1 MAEARTDAGRAER
14 EHSGNGGDDPVEQ
27 RGQDYVPKGVE
38 RKTGLWPTLKR
49 TALEFQEDNL
59 TDWAATLT
67 YYGLLA
73 LFPALIVL
81 VSIVGLFGDPES
93 TTNTLTDI
101 VTKVGPDSAAS
112 TFAAPISQ
120 VTESRGT
127 AGFALIAST
136 LVALWSASGYLGAF
150 IRASNVIYETR
161 EGRPFWKLRPLQLL
175 LTLVVVLLLAVMALG
190 VVLTGPIVS
199 DVAEPIGVSDT
210 AVSIWNYAKWLLIA
224 VLFVLMIGLIY
235 YASPNVQQRGYKW
248 ITPGGLVALVV
259 WLLASAG
266 FGLYVSQFGS
276 YNKVY
281 GSLAGV
287 VIILIWMWLTNLA
300 ILFGHELNA
309 ERERDVQLEEGVP
322 GAERE
327 IQLEPRDEP
336 DRRRTV

>member
-1 MAEARTDAGRAER
+1 MANPGPTDRSERTDPNE
-14 EHSGNGGDDPVEQ
+14 DPTQ
-27 RGQDYVPKGVE
+27 RRGSDFVPTGVE

-49 TALEFQEDNL
+49 TAQEFQEDNL

-67 YYGLLA
+67 YYGLLS
-73 LFPALIVL
+73 LFPALIAL
-81 VSIVGLFGDPES
+81 VSIVGLVGDPES

-112 TFAAPISQ
+112 TFEGPIKQ
-120 VTESRGT
+120 VTESRAT
-127 AGFALIAST
+127 AGFALVAST

-175 LTLVVVLLLAVMALG
+175 MTLVIVVLLALMAVG

-199 DVAEPIGVSDT
+199 DVAEPIGVSST
-210 AVSIWNYAKWLLIA
+210 AVSIWTIAQWFAIAALFLLLIA
-224 VLFVLMIGLIY
+224 LIY
-235 YASPNVQQRGYKW
+235 YASPNVKQRGFKW

-259 WLLASAG
+259 WLLASAA

-276 YNKVY
+276 YNKTY
-281 GSLAGV
+281 GSMAGV
-287 VIILIWMWLTNLA
+287 IVILIWMWITNLA

-309 ERERDVQLEEGVP
+309 ERERDVQLKEGMP
-322 GAERE
+322 GAEKE
-327 IQLEPRDEP
+327 IQLEPRDTP
-336 DRRRTV
+336 KRPRTV

>member
-1 MAEARTDAGRAER
+1 VANRAPEDPGESENGQDDGPTER
-14 EHSGNGGDDPVEQ
+14 
-27 RGQDYVPKGVE
+27 RGTDYVPKGVP
-38 RKTGLWPTLKR
+38 RRTGLWPTLKR
-49 TALEFQEDNL
+49 TVQEFQEDNL

-81 VSIVGLFGDPES
+81 VSIVGLVGDPQS
-93 TTNTLTDI
+93 TTDTLTDV

-112 TFAAPISQ
+112 TFQGPIQQ
-120 VTESRGT
+120 VTESRST
-127 AGFALIAST
+127 AGFALVLST
-136 LVALWSASGYLGAF
+136 LIALWSASGYLGAF

-210 AVSIWNYAKWLLIA
+210 AVTIWNYAKWLLIA

-235 YASPNVQQRGYKW
+235 YASPNVKQRGFSW

-259 WLLASAG
+259 WLVASGA

-287 VIILIWMWLTNLA
+287 VIILIWMWITNLA

-309 ERERDVQLEEGVP
+309 ERERNLQLEEGLP
-322 GAERE
+322 GAEKE

-336 DRRRTV
+336 ERRRTV

>member
-1 MAEARTDAGRAER
+1 M
-14 EHSGNGGDDPVEQ
+14 VEQ
-27 RGQDYVPKGVE
+27 RGGDYMPKGVE

-49 TALEFQEDNL
+49 TVLEFQEDNL

-81 VSIVGLFGDPES
+81 VSIVGLVGDPES
-93 TTNTLTDI
+93 TTSTLTDI
-101 VTKVGPDSAAS
+101 VTRLGPDSAAG
-112 TFAAPISQ
+112 TFAGPIRQ

-127 AGFALIAST
+127 AGFALITST

-175 LTLVVVLLLAVMALG
+175 LTLVLVLLLAVMALG
-190 VVLTGPIVS
+190 IVLTGPIVS
-199 DVAEPIGVSDT
+199 DVAEPIGISDT
-210 AVSIWNYAKWLLIA
+210 AVSIWSYAKWALIA
-224 VLFVLMIGLIY
+224 LLFVVMIGVIY
-235 YASPNVQQRGYKW
+235 YASPNVKQRGFKW
-248 ITPGGLVALVV
+248 ITPGGIVALLV

-276 YNKVY
+276 YNAVY

-287 VIILIWMWLTNLA
+287 VIILIWMWITNLA

-309 ERERDVQLEEGVP
+309 EREREQQFEEGVP

-336 DRRRTV
+336 EPRRTA

>member
-1 MAEARTDAGRAER
+1 MDARTEAGRAER
-14 EHSGNGGDDPVEQ
+14 ERSNSAGDDPVEP

-59 TDWAATLT
+59 TDWGATLT

-81 VSIVGLFGDPES
+81 VSIVGLVGNPES

-101 VTKVGPDSAAS
+101 VTKIGPDSAAT
-112 TFAAPISQ
+112 TFAGPISQ

-127 AGFALIAST
+127 AGFALVAST
-136 LVALWSASGYLGAF
+136 LVALWSASSYLGAF

-199 DVAEPIGVSDT
+199 DVAEPIGVSET

-224 VLFVLMIGLIY
+224 LLFVLMIGLIY
-235 YASPNVQQRGYKW
+235 YASPNVRQRGFKW
-248 ITPGGLVALVV
+248 ITPGGVVALVV

-309 ERERDVQLEEGVP
+309 ERERDLQLEEGVP

>member
-1 MAEARTDAGRAER
+1 MADERDDDARDDR
-14 EHSGNGGDDPVEQ
+14 EDRDDDPTQ
-27 RGQDYVPKGVE
+27 RRGTDYVPKGVE
-38 RKTGLWPTLKR
+38 RNTGLWPTLKR
-49 TALEFQEDNL
+49 TVQEFQEDNL

-81 VSIVGLFGDPES
+81 VSLVGLLGDPES

-101 VTKVGPDSAAS
+101 VTKIGPDSAAS
-112 TFAAPISQ
+112 TFEGPIKQ
-120 VTESRGT
+120 VTESRAT
-127 AGFALIAST
+127 AGFALITST

-175 LTLVVVLLLAVMALG
+175 MTLVVVLLLAVMAMG

-235 YASPNVQQRGYKW
+235 YAAPNVKQRGYSW

-259 WLLASAG
+259 WLVASAA

-281 GSLAGV
+281 GSLAGLV
-287 VIILIWMWLTNLA
+287 VILIWMWITNLA

-309 ERERDVQLEEGVP
+309 ERERNVQLDEGLP
-322 GAERE
+322 GAEKE
-327 IQLEPRDEP
+327 LQLEPRDEP
-336 DRRRTV
+336 GQRRTV

>member
-1 MAEARTDAGRAER
+1 MADPGDEDRSPR
-14 EHSGNGGDDPVEQ
+14 NGDDEDPTER
-27 RGQDYVPKGVE
+27 RGRDYVPRGVE

-49 TALEFQEDNL
+49 TVAEFQEDNL

-81 VSIVGLFGDPES
+81 VSVVGLVGDPES

-101 VTKVGPDSAAS
+101 VTKLGPDSAAS
-112 TFAAPISQ
+112 TFEGPIKQ
-120 VTESRGT
+120 VTESRST

-175 LTLVVVLLLAVMALG
+175 LTLVIVLLLAVMTLG
-190 VVLTGPIVS
+190 IVLTGPIVS
-199 DVAEPIGVSDT
+199 DVAEPIGISDT
-210 AVSIWNYAKWLLIA
+210 AVSIWSYAKWVLIA

-235 YASPNVQQRGYKW
+235 YASPNVKQRGFKW
-248 ITPGGLVALVV
+248 ISPGGLVALVV
-259 WLLASAG
+259 WLVASAG
-266 FGLYVSQFGS
+266 FGIYVSQFGS
-276 YNKVY
+276 YNRVY

-287 VIILIWMWLTNLA
+287 VIILIWMWITNLA

-309 ERERDVQLEEGVP
+309 ERERDVQLEEGIP

-327 IQLEPRDEP
+327 LQLEPRDEP
-336 DRRRTV
+336 ERRRTV

>member
-1 MAEARTDAGRAER
+1 MAER
-14 EHSGNGGDDPVEQ
+14 ELDERRTRNGDDEDPTEQ
-27 RGQDYVPKGVE
+27 SARGYLPRGVE
-38 RKTGLWPTLKR
+38 RKTGLSATLKR
-49 TALEFQEDNL
+49 TVGEFQEDNL

-81 VSIVGLFGDPES
+81 VSIVGLVGDPQS

-101 VTKVGPDSAAS
+101 VTKLGPDSAAS
-112 TFAAPISQ
+112 TFQGPIQQ
-120 VTESRGT
+120 VTESRAT

-136 LVALWSASGYLGAF
+136 LIALWSASGYLGAF

-175 LTLVVVLLLAVMALG
+175 LTLVIVLLLAVMALG
-190 VVLTGPIVS
+190 VVLTGPIVA
-199 DVAEPIGVSDT
+199 DVAGPIGVSDT
-210 AVSIWNYAKWLLIA
+210 AVSIWSYAKWVLIA
-224 VLFVLMIGLIY
+224 FLFVLMIGLIY
-235 YASPNVQQRGYKW
+235 YASPNVKQRGFKW

-259 WLLASAG
+259 WLVASAG
-266 FGLYVSQFGS
+266 FGLYVSQFAS

-281 GSLAGV
+281 GSLAGIV
-287 VIILIWMWLTNLA
+287 VILIWMWITNLA

-309 ERERDVQLEEGVP
+309 ERERDVQLEQGVP

-336 DRRRTV
+336 ARRRTV

>member
-1 MAEARTDAGRAER
+1 MAESGTDAERAER
-14 EHSGNGGDDPVEQ
+14 ERSGNGGDDPVEQ

-81 VSIVGLFGDPES
+81 VSIVGLVGDPES

-101 VTKVGPDSAAS
+101 VTKVGPESAAT
-112 TFAAPISQ
+112 TFAGPISQ
-120 VTESRGT
+120 VTESRST
-127 AGFALIAST
+127 AGFALIVST

-175 LTLVVVLLLAVMALG
+175 LTLVVVLLLVVMALG

-235 YASPNVQQRGYKW
+235 HASPNVRQRGFKW
-248 ITPGGLVALVV
+248 ISPGAVVALVV

-266 FGLYVSQFGS
+266 FGIYVSQFGS

-309 ERERDVQLEEGVP
+309 ERERDVQLEEGIP

-327 IQLEPRDEP
+327 LQLEPRDQPEP
-336 DRRRTV
+336 RRTV

>member
-1 MAEARTDAGRAER
+1 MAESRTEAEPTEPDR
-14 EHSGNGGDDPVEQ
+14 SDNGDDRPVEQ
-27 RGQDYVPKGVE
+27 RGRDYEPKGVE

-49 TALEFQEDNL
+49 TVLEFQEDNL

-81 VSIVGLFGDPES
+81 VSIVGLVGDPQS

-101 VTKVGPDSAAS
+101 VNRVGPDSAAS
-112 TFAAPISQ
+112 TFEGPIRQ

-127 AGFALIAST
+127 AGFALIVST

-175 LTLVVVLLLAVMALG
+175 LTLVLVLLLAVMALG
-190 VVLTGPIVS
+190 IVLTGPIVS
-199 DVAEPIGVSDT
+199 DVAEPIGISDT

-224 VLFVLMIGLIY
+224 VLFVVMIGVIY
-235 YASPNVQQRGYKW
+235 YASPNVKQRGFKW

-259 WLLASAG
+259 WLLASAA

-287 VIILIWMWLTNLA
+287 VIILIWMWITNLA

-309 ERERDVQLEEGVP
+309 EREREQQFEEGVP

-336 DRRRTV
+336 EPRRTV

>member
-1 MAEARTDAGRAER
+1 MADEGTSHRSTRTDPDE
-14 EHSGNGGDDPVEQ
+14 DPTQ
-27 RGQDYVPKGVE
+27 RRGSDYVPRGVE
-38 RKTGLWPTLKR
+38 RDTGVWPTLKR

-81 VSIVGLFGDPES
+81 VSIVGLIGDPES

-101 VTKVGPDSAAS
+101 VNRVGPDSAAS
-112 TFAAPISQ
+112 TFEGPIRQ

-136 LVALWSASGYLGAF
+136 VVALWSASGYLGAF

-175 LTLVVVLLLAVMALG
+175 MTLVIVLLLAVMALG
-190 VVLTGPIVS
+190 IVLTGPIVS
-199 DVAEPIGVSDT
+199 DVAEPIGISGT
-210 AVSIWNYAKWLLIA
+210 AVSIWSYAKWAVIA
-224 VLFVLMIGLIY
+224 ALFLLMIALIY
-235 YASPNVQQRGYKW
+235 YASPNVKQRGFAW
-248 ITPGGLVALVV
+248 ITPGGVVALVV
-259 WLLASAG
+259 WLIASAG

-276 YNKVY
+276 YNRVY

-287 VIILIWMWLTNLA
+287 VVILIWMWITNLA

-309 ERERDVQLEEGVP
+309 ERERDVQLKEGLP

-327 IQLEPRDEP
+327 LQLEPRDTP
-336 DRRRTV
+336 KRPRTV

>member
-1 MAEARTDAGRAER
+1 MADPEEEGRPARSDDDEDPTER
-14 EHSGNGGDDPVEQ
+14 
-27 RGQDYVPKGVE
+27 RGSDYVPRGVE

-49 TALEFQEDNL
+49 TVGEFQEDNL

-81 VSIVGLFGDPES
+81 VSIVGLVGDPES
-93 TTNTLTDI
+93 TTNALTDI
-101 VTKVGPDSAAS
+101 VTRAGPDSAAS
-112 TFAAPISQ
+112 TFEGPIKQ
-120 VTESRGT
+120 VTESRAT
-127 AGFALIAST
+127 AGFTLIAST
-136 LVALWSASGYLGAF
+136 VVALWSASGYLGAF

-175 LTLVVVLLLAVMALG
+175 MTLVIVLLLAVMALG

-199 DVAEPIGVSDT
+199 DVAEPIGISGT

-224 VLFVLMIGLIY
+224 LLFVLMIGLIY
-235 YASPNVQQRGYKW
+235 YASPNVKQRGFKW

-259 WLLASAG
+259 WLVASAA

-287 VIILIWMWLTNLA
+287 VVILIWMWITNLA

-309 ERERDVQLEEGVP
+309 ERERDVQLEQGIT

-336 DRRRTV
+336 ARRRTV

>member
-1 MAEARTDAGRAER
+1 MDEPGKDAADTGAGRAGED
-14 EHSGNGGDDPVEQ
+14 DDPTER
-27 RGQDYVPKGVE
+27 RGRDYVPKGVP
-38 RKTGLWPTLKR
+38 RQTGPSATLKR
-49 TALEFQEDNL
+49 TALEIQEDNL

-81 VSIVGLFGDPES
+81 VSLVGLLGDPQS

-112 TFAAPISQ
+112 TFAGPIQQ
-120 VTESRGT
+120 VTESRST
-127 AGFALIAST
+127 AGFALVVST
-136 LVALWSASGYLGAF
+136 LIALWSASGYLGAF

-175 LTLVVVLLLAVMALG
+175 MTLVIVLLLAVMALG
-190 VVLTGPIVS
+190 IVLTGPIVS
-199 DVAEPIGVSDT
+199 DVAEPVGISNT
-210 AVSIWNYAKWLLIA
+210 AVSIWSYAKWLLIA
-224 VLFVLMIGLIY
+224 LLFILMLGLIY
-235 YASPNVQQRGYKW
+235 YASPNVKQRGFKW

-259 WLLASAG
+259 WLVASAG
-266 FGLYVSQFGS
+266 FGIYVSQFGS

-287 VIILIWMWLTNLA
+287 VIILIWMWITNLA

-309 ERERDVQLEEGVP
+309 ERERDIQLEQGIP
-322 GAERE
+322 GAEKE

>member
-1 MAEARTDAGRAER
+1 MAERGR
-14 EHSGNGGDDPVEQ
+14 HHQ
-27 RGQDYVPKGVE
+27 PKGVE

-49 TALEFQEDNL
+49 TVQEFQEDNL

-81 VSIVGLFGDPES
+81 VSIVGLVGDPES
-93 TTNTLTDI
+93 TTSTLTDI
-101 VTKVGPDSAAS
+101 VTRLGPDSAAG
-112 TFAAPISQ
+112 TFAGPIRQ

-127 AGFALIAST
+127 AGFALITST

-175 LTLVVVLLLAVMALG
+175 LTLVLVLLLAVMALG
-190 VVLTGPIVS
+190 IVLTGPIVS
-199 DVAEPIGVSDT
+199 DVAEPIGISDT
-210 AVSIWNYAKWLLIA
+210 AVSIWSYAKWALIA
-224 VLFVLMIGLIY
+224 LLFVVMIGVIY
-235 YASPNVQQRGYKW
+235 YASPNVKQRGFKW
-248 ITPGGLVALVV
+248 ITPGGIVALLV

-276 YNKVY
+276 YNAVY

-287 VIILIWMWLTNLA
+287 VIILIWMWITNLA

-309 ERERDVQLEEGVP
+309 EREREQQFEEGVP

-336 DRRRTV
+336 EPRRTA